1 MFTALSKKVLKKY
14 GFKNIRFHDLRH
26 SCASLMVTKGDGIN
40 NVQKWLGH
48 SDISTTA
55 NIYAHLDFQS
65 KVESAAKMSSIL
77 PIPDG
82 MSETDWQA

>member
-1 MFTALSKKVLKKY
+1 
-14 GFKNIRFHDLRH
+14 
-26 SCASLMVTKGDGIN
+26 MVTKGDGIN